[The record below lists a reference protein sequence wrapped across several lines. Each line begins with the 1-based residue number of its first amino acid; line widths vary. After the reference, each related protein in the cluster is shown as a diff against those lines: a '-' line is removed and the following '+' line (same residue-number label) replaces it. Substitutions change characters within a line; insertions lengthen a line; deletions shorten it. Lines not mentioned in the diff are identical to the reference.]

1 MRNMVAIP
9 LLLVVPLAG
18 QAQQLPTFISSAG
31 SDTAPAAPAAAFG
44 HPDDYCLEG
53 LIAGAVLV
61 GGAFTA
67 IIIGLCPYSDSCE
80 TGDALLVSLG
90 RSHSAVSPAP
100 SSAAQYRKP
109 HQPPHLRHRCLQQA
123 SNPRFELARWRGASL
138 SLAWQVPWRRH
149 CYTLLLASCHPLQN
163 REPLGSELSMA
174 GIAEPANRNSPPNRA
189 YIPVEVC

>member
-1 MRNMVAIP
+1 MVAIP

-90 RSHSAVSPAP
+90 AIALGGFTGALIGGAIPKAPPASASQT
-100 SSAAQYRKP
+100 S
-109 HQPPHLRHRCLQQA
+109 LLQQA